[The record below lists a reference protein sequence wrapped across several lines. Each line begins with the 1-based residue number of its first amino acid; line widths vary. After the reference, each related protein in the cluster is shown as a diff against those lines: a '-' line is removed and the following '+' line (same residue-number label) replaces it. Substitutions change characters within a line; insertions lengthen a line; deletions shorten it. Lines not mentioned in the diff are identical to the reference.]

1 MGAAGP
7 VLAVALLIGV
17 LGFAVVRPRG
27 LPEAVAAVPAA
38 AVVVVLGL
46 VSPHAAWAETRTLLP
61 VVAFL
66 VAVLALSHLCDA
78 EGLFA
83 AAGDLMARLSR
94 GRPQRLLGAVF
105 VVASVVTAV
114 LSLDATVV
122 LLTPVV
128 FATAARAGMRPKP
141 FVYACTHLANSASL
155 LLPVSNLTNLL
166 AFTAS
171 GLSFSRFGAL
181 MALPWVAVVAVEYVV
196 LRLFFRTDL
205 GVALPSHG
213 RTGDARRRTPAATST
228 PVSRLSVTLVGATL
242 VGFVVASVLG
252 VPPAWA
258 AAVGAAVLAGRALAQ
273 RRTTARA
280 LLAAANVPFAV
291 FVLGLGVIVAAV
303 VRSGLGDVVGG
314 FLPTGS
320 SFLDLLAVAGVAA
333 VAANLLNNLPA
344 VLLLVPLALA
354 AGGAPAVLA
363 ALIGVNVGP
372 NLTYVGSLAT
382 LLWRRVLRDH
392 GADAE
397 LAEFSALAAWSVPT
411 ALVGGVGALWV
422 SLAMIGA

>member
-7 VLAVALLIGV
+7 VLAVVLLIGV

-46 VSPHAAWAETRTLLP
+46 VSPQAAWAETRTLLP

-128 FATAARAGMRPKP
+128 FATAARSGMRPKP

-205 GVALPSHG
+205 GVALPPHG
-213 RTGDARRRTPAATST
+213 RTGRARRRTPGATST
-228 PVSRLSVTLVGATL
+228 VSRLSVTLVGATL

-258 AAVGAAVLAGRALAQ
+258 AAAGAVVLAGRALAQ

-280 LLAAANVPFAV
+280 LLAAANMPFAV

-303 VRSGLGDVVGG
+303 VRSGLGGVVGG

>member
-7 VLAVALLIGV
+7 VVAVVLLVGV

-38 AVVVVLGL
+38 AVVVALGL
-46 VSPHAAWAETRTLLP
+46 VSPHAAWAETQKLLP

-105 VVASVVTAV
+105 AVASVVTAV

-128 FATAARAGMRPKP
+128 FATAARSGMRPKP

-205 GVALPSHG
+205 GVALPRG
-213 RTGDARRRTPAATST
+213 RRAGRARRGASGPTRT
-228 PVSRLSVTLVGATL
+228 PVSRLSVALVGATL
-242 VGFVVASVLG
+242 AGFVVASVLG

-258 AAVGAAVLAGRALAQ
+258 AAAGATVLAARALAQ

-291 FVLGLGVIVAAV
+291 FVLGLGVIVVAV
-303 VRSGLGDVVGG
+303 VRSGLGGVVGG

-344 VLLLVPLALA
+344 VLLLTPLALA
-354 AGGAPAVLA
+354 AGGTPAVLA

-422 SLAMIGA
+422 SLATIGA

>member
-128 FATAARAGMRPKP
+128 FATAARSGMRPKP

-213 RTGDARRRTPAATST
+213 RTGDARRRTTGATSA